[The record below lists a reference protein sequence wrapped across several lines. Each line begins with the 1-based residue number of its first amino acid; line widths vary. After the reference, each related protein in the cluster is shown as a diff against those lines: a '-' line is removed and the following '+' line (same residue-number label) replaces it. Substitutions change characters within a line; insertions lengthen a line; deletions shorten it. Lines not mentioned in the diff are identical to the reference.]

1 MATSA
6 TKHAGEA
13 EVAPVKNKK
22 KGLIIAAAAVLVLAG
37 GGGAAWHF
45 MAPSAHAE
53 KKVEKKA
60 PPVFVV
66 LEPLT
71 VNLQHGEEGD
81 QYLQI
86 AMTAQVGEP
95 EQAEM
100 MKLYMPQIRSRLL
113 LLISGKKAAD
123 ISTPEGK
130 KKLADEVLEKIR
142 QPYSITGPSQVAL
155 DVFFTSFVIQ

>member
-6 TKHAGEA
+6 TKHGDSEA
-13 EVAPVKNKK
+13 APPKNKK
-22 KGLIIAAAAVLVLAG
+22 KGLIIAIAAVVLLAG

-45 MAPSAHAE
+45 MAPKDHGE
-53 KKVEKKA
+53 KKEEHKA

-71 VNLQHGEEGD
+71 VNLQRGEDGD
-81 QYLQI
+81 QYLQVS
-86 AMTAQVGEP
+86 MTTQVGD
-95 EQAEM
+95 QAQADM

-113 LLISGKKAAD
+113 LLLSGKRAAD

-130 KKLADEVLEKIR
+130 KKLADDILEKIR
-142 QPYSITGPSQVAL
+142 QPYSVTGPTQIAL